1 MSNQQE
7 SSRGGRFW
15 PGFRSEAIACLKH
28 WLAMGSS
35 GSLVGL
41 AGAGK
46 SNLLQYISLH
56 PKRLINNNRTHFV
69 ALIPIDLNHL
79 VDRQPATLYR
89 LILRAC
95 MNLRYRFAEPL
106 PEQISQLYE
115 EHKGTTDLFL
125 AQTAVYDLLLGV
137 EQHQGQLVLILDQFD
152 RYCQTASPELTM
164 PLRALRDSFKE
175 TLLYIVGMRQAVM
188 YMPNPEVLGD
198 LYPLLDM
205 HVCWVGAM
213 KEADARQFI
222 VHEMRRGKQTISEH
236 EIERLITLTG
246 GYASVLKAACA
257 WFMSLEKRPSTNRQ
271 QSADEWHA
279 LLAPLP
285 TIKNRLNDLWQG
297 LTQEDQWVL
306 GRLQSGAKSAQEM
319 LSTEVLARLGH
330 RGVCRLEDD
339 SWHINGTLLHD
350 FVQTAVKQGLGRI
363 WQDELTGELYQ
374 GLQRVDGL
382 RPLEEALLIFLIHH
396 PYKPH
401 SKSELIRQ
409 VWPEGTQR
417 AGVTDDSLYQ
427 IVGRVRQKIEPEEA
441 DSFVYLRTKR
451 GVNEGGYQFFPEGY
465 PAS

>member
-1 MSNQQE
+1 M
-7 SSRGGRFW
+7 GRN
-15 PGFRSEAIACLKH
+15 
-28 WLAMGSS
+28 

-46 SNLLQYISLH
+46 SNLLQYISLY
-56 PKRLINNNRTHFV
+56 PKQLTSGSQASFV

-106 PEQISQLYE
+106 PEQISQIYE
-115 EHKGTTDLFL
+115 EHKATTDLFL

-152 RYCQTASPELTM
+152 RFCQTASPELTM

-175 TLLYIVGMRQAVM
+175 TLSYIVGMRQAVM
-188 YMPNPEVLGD
+188 YLPNPEALGD
-198 LYPLLDM
+198 LYQLLDT

-213 KEADARQFI
+213 KEADVRQFI
-222 VHEMRRGKQTISEH
+222 NQEMQRGQKTMREN
-236 EIERLITLTG
+236 EIEQLVALTG
-246 GYASVLKAACA
+246 GYASLLKAACA
-257 WFMSLEKRPSTNRQ
+257 WCMSLKKRPSPDKWGAILTQ
-271 QSADEWHA
+271 
-279 LLAPLP
+279 LP
-285 TIKNRLNDLWQG
+285 TIKTRLNELWRG

-306 GRLQSGAKSAQEM
+306 GRLQSGVDSTQTQ
-319 LSTEVLARLGH
+319 LSEGVLTRLTH
-330 RGVCRLEDD
+330 RGVCKFLDER
-339 SWHINGTLLHD
+339 WQINGTLLYH

-363 WQDELTGELYQ
+363 WQDDLTGELYQ
-374 GLQRVDGL
+374 GVQRVEEL
-382 RPLEEALLIFLIHH
+382 RPLEEALLTFLIHH

-417 AGVTDDSLYQ
+417 EGVTDDSLYQ
-427 IVGRVRQKIEPEEA
+427 IVRRVRQKIEPEGAE
-441 DSFVYLRTKR
+441 SPVYLRTKR
-451 GVNEGGYQFFPEGY
+451 GVSEGGYQFFPEGS
-465 PAS
+465 PTN